1 MSASRIRSV
10 GELRKELAKYDDNN
24 LIFLEVRDE
33 WGAVHDYS
41 PFYIDIVEW
50 NNIDLTDRSE
60 QNCSCG
66 KKASL
71 YHTIDNIQKYYCK
84 VHSKKIVIEQ
94 KSFEHYFKLCDEK
107 SQCQH

>member
-50 NNIDLTDRSE
+50 NNNTEVRLCQIENTKR
-60 QNCSCG
+60 
-66 KKASL
+66 
-71 YHTIDNIQKYYCK
+71 KY
-84 VHSKKIVIEQ
+84 
-94 KSFEHYFKLCDEK
+94 
-107 SQCQH
+107 